1 MPVAATDDRPL
12 RLQVVLGSV
21 REGRRS
27 GPVAQ
32 WVVERLA
39 TRPGIAVE
47 LVDLKDWNLPIFG
60 LAKFPSEGGYEDPL
74 QRRWAETVARADGYC
89 FVVSE
94 YNHGITAAL
103 KNALDYLY
111 AEWNRKPASFVAFGN
126 AEGARAVQQLK
137 LVLNELEMAP
147 LPTAVHLRGVARKIV
162 DGTFRP
168 EDAEEK
174 RLGTML
180 DEWRWWARALRDAR
194 DAYGSP
200 WA

>member
-1 MPVAATDDRPL
+1 MADDAPL
-12 RLQVVLGSV
+12 HLQVILGSV

-32 WVVERLA
+32 WACERA
-39 TRPGIAVE
+39 STRAGVTVE
-47 LVDLKDWNLPIFG
+47 LIDLKEWNLPIFS
-60 LAKFPSEGGYEDPL
+60 LARFPSQGDYEDPL
-74 QRRWAETVARADGYC
+74 QQRWADTVKRADGYL

-137 LVLNELEMAP
+137 LVLNELEIAP
-147 LPTAVHLRGVARKIV
+147 LPTAVHLRGVAQKIAN
-162 DGTFRP
+162 GTFAAD
-168 EDAEEK
+168 DAEEK
-174 RLGTML
+174 RFGTMF
-180 DEWRWWARALRDAR
+180 DEWLWWAKALRAAR

-200 WA
+200 WK